1 MNSLT
6 RNKTLLVI
14 IAILLLT
21 NIAMLVFFMKCNRP
35 PQENK
40 KIGFTER
47 LKKEVGFTP
56 QQMSVFEPK
65 KKAFWDNMRV
75 RFDEIKKTKEDF
87 YYQMYDPS
95 VPDSIIN
102 NKAQKI
108 GDQQKELDLYVIRHF
123 KDVRT
128 LCTPEQLPKYDS
140 LLPHIIKRMTERP
153 ERK

>member
-21 NIAMLVFFMKCNRP
+21 NVAMLVFFMKCNRP
-35 PQENK
+35 PGENK
-40 KIGFTER
+40 RIGFTER
-47 LKKEVGFTP
+47 LRKEVGFTP

-75 RFDEIKKTKEDF
+75 RFDEIKRTKEDF
-87 YYQMYDPS
+87 YYQMYDPA

-102 NKAQKI
+102 NKAEII

-128 LCTPEQLPKYDS
+128 LCTPDQLPKFDS
-140 LLPHIIKRMTERP
+140 LLPHIIKRMTDRP
-153 ERK
+153 ERR